1 MMRPPIRPAWLIGAG
16 LGIVVDRVLGEPP
29 TSVHPLVHFGRAMNA
44 LEGVIYRDDR
54 QRGVVHALLGTTLGA
69 GAGLLVRS
77 TTVAS
82 YTAVGGRALGAA
94 ANAVGDALVNDDLER
109 ARELLP
115 ALVGRDPS
123 GLDAP
128 EIARATVESVAENTV
143 DSVVAPVLW
152 AALCGPAGA
161 LGYRAIN
168 TMDAMVGH
176 RSTRYENYGWASA
189 RLDDVVNWL
198 PARVTAVLVALVRP
212 SATMNII
219 RGVATQAPHH
229 PSPNSGVGEVAFAA
243 ALGLR
248 LGGRNRYGE
257 RTEDRPPL
265 GYGRPARGGDI
276 DDAVR
281 VGRDVSTALAV
292 LLIMTGMTT
301 WLAHRWR

>member
-1 MMRPPIRPAWLIGAG
+1 MMRPLLRPAWLIGAG
-16 LGIVVDRVLGEPP
+16 LGVVADRALGEPP
-29 TSVHPLVHFGRAMNA
+29 TSMHPLVHFGRAMDT

-54 QRGVVHALLGTTLGA
+54 QQGIIHALLGTTLGA
-69 GAGLLVRS
+69 VAGRLVRS

-82 YTAVGGRALGAA
+82 YVAVGGRALGEA
-94 ANAVGDALVNDDLER
+94 ANAVGDALVDDDLER
-109 ARELLP
+109 ARTLLP

-123 GLDAP
+123 DLNAT

-161 LGYRAIN
+161 LGYRAVN

-176 RSTRYENYGWASA
+176 HSARYENYGWASA
-189 RLDDVVNWL
+189 RLDDVANWL
-198 PARVTAVLVALVRP
+198 PARATAALVALVRP
-212 SATMNII
+212 RATMNII
-219 RGVATQAPHH
+219 RGVLTQAPHH

-257 RTEDRPPL
+257 RIEDRPSL
-265 GYGRPARGGDI
+265 GYGRSAKGDDI

-292 LLIMTGMTT
+292 ILIVVGVAS
-301 WLAHRWR
+301 WLARQ